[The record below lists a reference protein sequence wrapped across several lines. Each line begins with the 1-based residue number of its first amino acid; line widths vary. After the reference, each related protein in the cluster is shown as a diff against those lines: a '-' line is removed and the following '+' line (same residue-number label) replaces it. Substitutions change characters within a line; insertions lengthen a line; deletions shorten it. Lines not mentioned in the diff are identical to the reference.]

1 MTQYDFR
8 HELCVIEDRQANAQ
22 RQYEAKNLASN
33 FKEHLSYHVIHNS
46 KNFNEILF
54 MHQLNSLYYN
64 LYDVEKDFELFL
76 IIEKLFKKAKELC
89 VSESNARMPTL
100 AKLEAAS
107 AARVVA
113 VNGTKGALGRCLSPA
128 HSTSIQQHTT
138 QYQQQLQSQRLSTLV
153 SDLEYYNQE
162 DFGFPRQD
170 ALNKFNLQF
179 CEFKIMQSLESRMNR
194 VKDSVNMFYK

>member
-1 MTQYDFR
+1 
-8 HELCVIEDRQANAQ
+8 
-22 RQYEAKNLASN
+22 
-33 FKEHLSYHVIHNS
+33 
-46 KNFNEILF
+46 

-107 AARVVA
+107 AAQVVA
-113 VNGTKGALGRCLSPA
+113 ANGTKGALGRRLSPA
-128 HSTSIQQHTT
+128 HSTSIQQ
-138 QYQQQLQSQRLSTLV
+138 QLQSQRLSELV

-194 VKDSVNMFYK
+194 VKDSVNMFYKQIETLIDQEDHDINELARKFGYKSVFMRDAANKYIMEVYVPCVITKG